1 MKTYTIFFLFPIL
14 LSLFPAPTPADPKL
28 TKIIHQLFDSV
39 KNMRSVQYKVTA
51 VERGLNE
58 FHTVHS
64 EVKLQCKPRKVYL
77 VNPAKKLEILYNS
90 QTDADKALVK
100 SPTLAFV
107 SIKLDPTGN
116 IMRKNQHYSIHE
128 LGFDFIIKA
137 LALIIS
143 KDPEGLA
150 NFTLH
155 GKCIKNNRSCY
166 LLEYNNNQFRYI
178 NYTVGNK
185 ETVSLIAGKLI
196 VNEHIIRYKNNLI
209 NDFSYLKSGSILK
222 VPNLFLKRA
231 VVYIDEK
238 TMLPISISIFDEKEM
253 FETYDFTEIEVN
265 KNFTEMDF
273 NRKNKD
279 YHF

>member
-1 MKTYTIFFLFPIL
+1 
-14 LSLFPAPTPADPKL
+14 
-28 TKIIHQLFDSV
+28 
-39 KNMRSVQYKVTA
+39 VQYKVTA
-51 VERGLNE
+51 IERGLNE

-64 EVKLQCKPRKVYL
+64 EVKLQCHPRKLYMS
-77 VNPAKKLEILYNS
+77 NPAKKLEILYNS
-90 QTDADKALVK
+90 QTEPNKALVK
-100 SPTLAFV
+100 SPTLAFI
-107 SIKLDPTGN
+107 SIMLDPTGN

-150 NFTLH
+150 NFNLH

-166 LLEYNNNQFRYI
+166 LIEYNNNQFSYT
-178 NYTVGNK
+178 NYTVGSE
-185 ETVSLIAGKLI
+185 ETVSSIAGKLI
-196 VNEHIIRYKNNLI
+196 VNEHILRYKNNLL
-209 NDFSYLKSGSILK
+209 NDFSYLKAGSTLK

-253 FETYDFTEIEVN
+253 FESYDFTEIEIN
-265 KNFTEMDF
+265 KNFTDF
-273 NRKNKD
+273 DFDRKNKN